1 MVKVRNRVTLST
13 VADAA
18 GVSIGTVSAVL
29 NNRQVARRI
38 APATV
43 EVVRLAARKL
53 GYMPDISA
61 RRLRV
66 QHDSRRSAVI
76 AFITSYEAPLS
87 VVTPIVLGLR
97 DATQARGKGKE
108 ITFTLL
114 VEMFSVG
121 RLSEMPGLLSKQMFN
136 AALICNTDEEDD
148 LFLGRTHL
156 PYPVVLLNRVIAG
169 YNCVVEDAAGG
180 ARAAE
185 ALVRAK
191 SKRLAVIHG
200 SPLTQATKARVDSF
214 MSMASRLLGVPPVE
228 IVAKTLSEDAA
239 CSAMRQFLVSRSK
252 IDGLFT
258 VTDSMAL
265 GAYNAMKE
273 AGLRIPQDVAVVG
286 VGDYGISPYFD
297 PQLSTV
303 GVRLE
308 EYGRK
313 VSSLVL
319 DTLSTGGGE
328 GPKRVDI
335 PVDFVARGSSSR
347 S

>member
-1 MVKVRNRVTLST
+1 MAKVRNRVTLGT
-13 VADAA
+13 VADTT

-29 NNRQVARRI
+29 NNRHVARRI

-66 QHDSRRSAVI
+66 PNDSRRSAVI

-87 VVTPIVLGLR
+87 VVTPIILGLR
-97 DATQARGKGKE
+97 DATQARGRGQD

-121 RLSEMPGLLSKQMFN
+121 RLFKMPGLLSKQMFN
-136 AALICNTDEEDD
+136 AAIICNTDEQDD

-156 PYPVVLLNRVIAG
+156 PYPVVLLNRVISG

-185 ALVRAK
+185 ALVKAK
-191 SKRLAVIHG
+191 AKRLAVIRG
-200 SPLTQATKARVDSF
+200 NPLTQGTKARADSF
-214 MSMASRLLGVPPVE
+214 MSMASRLLGVSPLE
-228 IVAKTLSEDAA
+228 IVAKALSEDAA
-239 CSAMRQFLVSRSK
+239 CKAMKHFLASGEK

-265 GAYNAMKE
+265 GAYNAIKE
-273 AGLRIPQDVAVVG
+273 VGLRIPQDVAVVG

-297 PQLSTV
+297 PPLSTV

-308 EYGRK
+308 EIGRK
-313 VSSLVL
+313 ASTLVL
-319 DTLSTGGGE
+319 DTLSTGGSVE
-328 GPKRVDI
+328 PKRIDI
-335 PVDFVARGSSSR
+335 PVDFVPRGSSSR